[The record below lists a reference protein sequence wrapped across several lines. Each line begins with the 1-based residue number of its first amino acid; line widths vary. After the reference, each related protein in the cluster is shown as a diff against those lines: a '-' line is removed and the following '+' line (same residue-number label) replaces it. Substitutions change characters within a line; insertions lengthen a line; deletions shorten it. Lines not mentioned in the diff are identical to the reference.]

1 MEQTTWM
8 AVAPVMQPSKEE
20 RLMRML
26 FNTLAVAAAVMAT
39 TALTS
44 PQARADRVCRQE
56 CSAGVCTERC
66 VESTERERDK
76 IVIEGRGERREEKRE
91 ERPGIELKAPG
102 VGVEIGH

>member
-1 MEQTTWM
+1 M
-8 AVAPVMQPSKEE
+8 KK
-20 RLMRML
+20 ML
-26 FNTLAVAAAVMAT
+26 FNALALAAGVMAT
-39 TALTS
+39 TALTA
-44 PQARADRVCRQE
+44 PQARAERVCRQE

-66 VESTERERDK
+66 VETTERERDK

>member
-1 MEQTTWM
+1 
-8 AVAPVMQPSKEE
+8 MQLLKEE
-20 RLMRML
+20 RQMRML
-26 FNTLAVAAAVMAT
+26 FNTLALAAVVMAT

-66 VESTERERDK
+66 VETSDRERDK

-91 ERPGIELKAPG
+91 ERPGVELKAPG
-102 VGVEIGH
+102 VGVEIGR